1 MELVDTNIPIIQI
14 PNCKDAPIPDKKGQ
28 PIRLIDVYSSLEKKK
43 LIVVDYEDNQKYA
56 CVSHSSSNDI
66 YKSNR
71 ASKHSISNILE
82 QLLIDMKF
90 NDIKHCWVDAICI
103 NQSSDE
109 ELDKQ
114 IKSMAHIYYQSHI
127 TIIYTKPIGRRQE
140 FLTDDCKIGKW
151 FERVW
156 TIQESMFCSTAK
168 IAVCYE
174 DSTQLSKY
182 IKPAD
187 WYIATRKLLDK
198 NILHTKT
205 AKDRMNIATQMAIL
219 NTSFGNMMINSKN
232 RYNLDADIVIE
243 MAKRDCE
250 YDTDRINGI
259 SSALSGVNL
268 WFRQSKD
275 KHKLYEATGKL
286 MEQCNEQLRAFLL
299 CCPQL
304 ETTHKSWIPT
314 LTQRLSFALFFKSAN
329 NVENCVIKEDKLT
342 IKTIT
347 PGIYGLMGIC
357 IGTLNIF
364 NINLSGVYYEGIIS
378 EKGELFVGSD
388 SNNDLV
394 GEINIKYVSNNSNNS
409 LFCVILCLPI
419 SFCEKSDEEGNRKW
433 CNMIVID
440 IYNNRKFGTLR
451 ILTDNYKP
459 TVGCFNVGKHA
470 FPQRPTCE
478 YTINN

>member
-1 MELVDTNIPIIQI
+1 MELVDTNISIIQI
-14 PNCKDAPIPDKKGQ
+14 PNCKNAPIPDNKGQ
-28 PIRLIDVYSSLEKKK
+28 PIRLIDVCSSLEKAE
-43 LIVVDYEDNQKYA
+43 LIVVNYEDNQKYA
-56 CVSHSSSNDI
+56 CVSHSSSDDI
-66 YKSNR
+66 YESNR
-71 ASKHSISNILE
+71 ASEHGISNILK
-82 QLLIDMKF
+82 QLLEDMKL
-90 NDIKHCWVDAICI
+90 NDIKQCWVDAICI
-103 NQSSDE
+103 DQSSDE

-114 IKSMAHIYYQSHI
+114 IKSMAHIYYKSHI
-127 TIIYTKPIGRRQE
+127 TVIYTKPIGCRQK

-168 IAVCYE
+168 IACYE

-182 IKPAD
+182 VEPAD
-187 WYIATRKLLDK
+187 WYIATRKLLDEK
-198 NILHTKT
+198 VLHTKT

-219 NTSFGNMMINSKN
+219 NTSFGNMMIDSKN

-243 MAKRDCE
+243 MAKRNCK

-268 WFRQSKD
+268 WFRQSTD
-275 KHKLYEATGKL
+275 KRKLYEATGKL
-286 MEQCNEQLRAFLL
+286 MEQCNERLCAFLL
-299 CCPQL
+299 CCPQF
-304 ETTHKSWIPT
+304 EKTHKSWIPT

-329 NVENCVIKEDKLT
+329 NVEKCVIKEDKLT

-357 IGTLNIF
+357 VGRLNIF
-364 NINLSGVYYEGIIS
+364 NINLSSVYYEGMIS

-388 SNNDLV
+388 SNDDLV
-394 GEINIKYVSNNSNNS
+394 GEINMGYVSNNS

-419 SFCEKSDEEGNRKW
+419 SFCDKSDEEGNRKW
-433 CNMIVID
+433 CSMIVID
-440 IYNNRKFGTLR
+440 ISNNRKFGTLR

-470 FPQRPTCE
+470 FPQQPTCE